1 MRILRM
7 GSIGPAVELLQLAL
21 NRAGFGE
28 LRQDGIFSSATD
40 NALRRFQ
47 SVHGLTPDGVAGRD
61 THRALLPW
69 YTGYIMHRV
78 KSGDTLWTIAQVHGS
93 SVDAIETA
101 NPGIVPERLSAGE
114 YVTVPLPFPVTPV
127 RIPYSSALIGYVVR
141 GLAARYPTL
150 AIGEF
155 GRSVLGKPL
164 WYLTLGSGEKCVFYN
179 AAHHANE
186 WITTPLLL
194 TFCEQLCA
202 RLGDGGEL
210 GGQDIRALLRQV
222 TLVLA
227 PAVDPDGIDLVT
239 GALSRERTDAAH
251 TLAQNYPA
259 IPFPSG
265 WKANIRG
272 IDLNLQ
278 YPAGWSTAREIKFAA
293 GYTRP
298 GPRDYVGPAPLT
310 APESLAMYGFTRAL
324 DPQLTLSYHTQGR
337 VIYWQYDGYD
347 VPGSKAI
354 AERFAAASGYAV
366 AETPYA
372 SGHAGYKDWFLQDFR
387 RPGFTIEAGSGE
399 NPLPLSQFPD
409 IWSDNLGIL
418 LGGMT
423 AYFFTAMIAFEPV
436 WKFRF
441 GYILIA
447 YLALRFFYLGYGVGN
462 AVTAYPLLLIIT
474 LISSLAVIYT
484 SHRFNKGEL

>member
-1 MRILRM
+1 MTQTLKQGDRGALV
-7 GSIGPAVELLQLAL
+7 SLLQLGL
-21 NRAGFGE
+21 QRAGTDA
-28 LRQDGIFSSATD
+28 RARSTASSAH
-40 NALRRFQ
+40 RRRRPCARFRRR
-47 SVHGLTPDGVAGRD
+47 TPSRRTASRARGR
-61 THRALLPW
+61 TAHCCRTTPASSRAPSARATRFPPSRGSTARAWTPSRSPIPTSTPSACRSARAL
-69 YTGYIMHRV
+69 
-78 KSGDTLWTIAQVHGS
+78 TI
-93 SVDAIETA
+93 
-101 NPGIVPERLSAGE
+101 
-114 YVTVPLPFPVTPV
+114 PLPFSVTPAD
-127 RIPYSSALIGYVVR
+127 IPYSSALIGYVVR
-141 GLAARYPTL
+141 GLAARYPML
-150 AIGEF
+150 AVGEF
-155 GRSVLGKPL
+155 GRSVLGRPL
-164 WYLTLGSGEKCVFYN
+164 WYLTLGSGPKLVFYN

-202 RLGDGGEL
+202 RLGDGGDME
-210 GGQDIRALLRQV
+210 GQNIHDLLSRV

-239 GALSRERTDAAH
+239 GALDAETTAAAKA
-251 TLAQNYPA
+251 LAENYPD

-298 GPRDYVGPAPLT
+298 GPRDYVGPAPLV

-324 DPQLTLSYHTQGR
+324 DPLLTLSYHTQGR

-347 VPGSKAI
+347 VPGSEAI
-354 AERFAAASGYAV
+354 ARQFAAVSGYDV
-366 AETPYA
+366 AATPYA
-372 SGHAGYKDWFLQDFR
+372 AGHAGYKDWFIQDYR

-423 AYFFTAMIAFEPV
+423 AV
-436 WKFRF
+436 
-441 GYILIA
+441 L
-447 YLALRFFYLGYGVGN
+447 
-462 AVTAYPLLLIIT
+462 
-474 LISSLAVIYT
+474 
-484 SHRFNKGEL
+484 

>member
-1 MRILRM
+1 MTQTLKAGDRGALV
-7 GSIGPAVELLQLAL
+7 ALLQLAL
-21 NRAGFGE
+21 ERAGQMPGA
-28 LRQDGIFSSATD
+28 LDGIFGAQTAAAVRAFQAA
-40 NALRRFQ
+40 NAL
-47 SVHGLTPDGVAGRD
+47 VPDGIAGAQ
-61 THRALLPW
+61 THRALLPY
-69 YTGYIMHRV
+69 YTGFVLRTV
-78 KSGDTLWTIAQVHGS
+78 RAGDTFSALAQQYGT
-93 SVDAIETA
+93 SVEAIRLA
-101 NPGIVPERLSAGE
+101 NPYLDPERLPIGRA
-114 YVTVPLPFPVTPV
+114 VTVPLPFPVTPV

-164 WYLTLGSGEKCVFYN
+164 WYLTLGSGKKCVFYN

-227 PAVDPDGIDLVT
+227 PAVDPD
-239 GALSRERTDAAH
+239 
-251 TLAQNYPA
+251 
-259 IPFPSG
+259 
-265 WKANIRG
+265 G

-366 AETPYA
+366 AATPYA
-372 SGHAGYKDWFLQDFR
+372 AGHAGYKDWFLQDFR

-423 AYFFTAMIAFEPV
+423 AV
-436 WKFRF
+436 
-441 GYILIA
+441 L
-447 YLALRFFYLGYGVGN
+447 
-462 AVTAYPLLLIIT
+462 
-474 LISSLAVIYT
+474 
-484 SHRFNKGEL
+484 

>member
-1 MRILRM
+1 MTQTLKAGDRGALV
-7 GSIGPAVELLQLAL
+7 ALLQLAL
-21 NRAGFGE
+21 ERAGQMPGA
-28 LRQDGIFSSATD
+28 LDGIFGAQTAAAVRAFQAA
-40 NALRRFQ
+40 NAL
-47 SVHGLTPDGVAGRD
+47 VPDGIAGAQ
-61 THRALLPW
+61 THRALLPY
-69 YTGYIMHRV
+69 YTGFVLRTV
-78 KSGDTLWTIAQVHGS
+78 RAGDTFSALAQQYGT
-93 SVDAIETA
+93 SVEAIRLA
-101 NPGIVPERLSAGE
+101 NPYLDPERLPIGRT
-114 YVTVPLPFPVTPV
+114 VTVPLPFPVTPV

-210 GGQDIRALLRQV
+210 GGQDIRTLLRQV

-310 APESLAMYGFTRAL
+310 APESLAMYGFTRAR
-324 DPQLTLSYHTQGR
+324 PAAHP
-337 VIYWQYDGYD
+337 V
-347 VPGSKAI
+347 VP
-354 AERFAAASGYAV
+354 
-366 AETPYA
+366 
-372 SGHAGYKDWFLQDFR
+372 HAGARDL
-387 RPGFTIEAGSGE
+387 
-399 NPLPLSQFPD
+399 
-409 IWSDNLGIL
+409 
-418 LGGMT
+418 
-423 AYFFTAMIAFEPV
+423 
-436 WKFRF
+436 
-441 GYILIA
+441 
-447 YLALRFFYLGYGVGN
+447 
-462 AVTAYPLLLIIT
+462 
-474 LISSLAVIYT
+474 LAV
-484 SHRFNKGEL
+484 RRL

>member
-1 MRILRM
+1 MTQTLKAGDRGALV
-7 GSIGPAVELLQLAL
+7 ALLQLAL
-21 NRAGFGE
+21 ERAGQMPG
-28 LRQDGIFSSATD
+28 RARRY
-40 NALRRFQ
+40 LRRTDR
-47 SVHGLTPDGVAGRD
+47 SGRARVSGGECPHAGRHRGAQ
-61 THRALLPW
+61 THRALLPY
-69 YTGYIMHRV
+69 YTGFVLRTV
-78 KSGDTLWTIAQVHGS
+78 RAGDTFSALAQQYGT
-93 SVDAIETA
+93 SVEAIRLA
-101 NPGIVPERLSAGE
+101 NPYLDPERLPIGRA
-114 YVTVPLPFPVTPV
+114 VTVPLPFPVTPV

-251 TLAQNYPA
+251 TLRAELPRDPLPVRLEGEHPRHRPQPPVPRRMEHRA
-259 IPFPSG
+259 RDQ
-265 WKANIRG
+265 IRRG
-272 IDLNLQ
+272 LHA
-278 YPAGWSTAREIKFAA
+278 PRTARLC
-293 GYTRP
+293 RS
-298 GPRDYVGPAPLT
+298 APLT

-418 LGGMT
+418 LGGM
-423 AYFFTAMIAFEPV
+423 A
-436 WKFRF
+436 
-441 GYILIA
+441 
-447 YLALRFFYLGYGVGN
+447 
-462 AVTAYPLLLIIT
+462 AVL
-474 LISSLAVIYT
+474 
-484 SHRFNKGEL
+484 

>member
-1 MRILRM
+1 M
-7 GSIGPAVELLQLAL
+7 E
-21 NRAGFGE
+21 
-28 LRQDGIFSSATD
+28 
-40 NALRRFQ
+40 
-47 SVHGLTPDGVAGRD
+47 
-61 THRALLPW
+61 
-69 YTGYIMHRV
+69 
-78 KSGDTLWTIAQVHGS
+78 
-93 SVDAIETA
+93 AIRLA
-101 NPGIVPERLSAGE
+101 NPYLDPERLPIGRA
-114 YVTVPLPFPVTPV
+114 VTVPLPFPVTPV

-164 WYLTLGSGEKCVFYN
+164 WYLTLGSGKKCVFYN

-227 PAVDPDGIDLVT
+227 PAVNPDGIDLVT

-298 GPRDYVGPAPLT
+298 GPRDYVGPGA
-310 APESLAMYGFTRAL
+310 ADSAGESRHVRLHPRAR
-324 DPQLTLSYHTQGR
+324 PAAHP
-337 VIYWQYDGYD
+337 V
-347 VPGSKAI
+347 VP
-354 AERFAAASGYAV
+354 
-366 AETPYA
+366 
-372 SGHAGYKDWFLQDFR
+372 HAGARDL
-387 RPGFTIEAGSGE
+387 
-399 NPLPLSQFPD
+399 
-409 IWSDNLGIL
+409 
-418 LGGMT
+418 
-423 AYFFTAMIAFEPV
+423 
-436 WKFRF
+436 
-441 GYILIA
+441 
-447 YLALRFFYLGYGVGN
+447 
-462 AVTAYPLLLIIT
+462 
-474 LISSLAVIYT
+474 LAV
-484 SHRFNKGEL
+484 RRL

>member
-1 MRILRM
+1 MTQTLKAGDRGALV
-7 GSIGPAVELLQLAL
+7 ALLQLAL
-21 NRAGFGE
+21 ERAGQMPGA
-28 LRQDGIFSSATD
+28 LDGIFGAQTAAAVRAFQAA
-40 NALRRFQ
+40 NAL
-47 SVHGLTPDGVAGRD
+47 VPDGIAGTQ
-61 THRALLPW
+61 THRALLPY
-69 YTGYIMHRV
+69 YTGFVLRTV
-78 KSGDTLWTIAQVHGS
+78 RAGDTFSALAQQYGT
-93 SVDAIETA
+93 SVEAIRLA
-101 NPGIVPERLSAGE
+101 NPYLDPERLPIGRT
-114 YVTVPLPFPVTPV
+114 VTVPLPFPVTPV

-164 WYLTLGSGEKCVFYN
+164 WYLTLGSGKKCVFYN

-227 PAVDPDGIDLVT
+227 PAVDPDSIDLVT

-310 APESLAMYGFTRAL
+310 APESLAMYSFTRAL

-337 VIYWQYDGYD
+337 VIYWQCDGYD

-366 AETPYA
+366 AATPYA
-372 SGHAGYKDWFLQDFR
+372 AGHAGYKDWFLQDFR

-418 LGGMT
+418 LGGM
-423 AYFFTAMIAFEPV
+423 A
-436 WKFRF
+436 
-441 GYILIA
+441 
-447 YLALRFFYLGYGVGN
+447 
-462 AVTAYPLLLIIT
+462 AVL
-474 LISSLAVIYT
+474 
-484 SHRFNKGEL
+484 